1 MSYRAYHDYDRDRD
15 VITASRC
22 LDVETASTHG
32 TALLETVQIP
42 RIVGIGG
49 RCQHQRCRD
58 SGMVGVTMFI
68 CPPVYAPPLNTHC
81 TALQGN

>member
-42 RIVGIGG
+42 RIVGMGG
-49 RCQHQRCRD
+49 RCQDQRCRD
-58 SGMVGVTMFI
+58 SGMVGLTMFI
-68 CPPVYAPPLNTHC
+68 CPPVYALPLNTHC